1 MLAEN
6 SPGPDST
13 PEHSAHA
20 STQSGDRP
28 DLSVQIQQLRDE
40 NAALTSALCG
50 LCIGL
55 SQISEVHRAIVAQAF
70 DYADR
75 FLASGELGGTEDVP
89 GTRTRPQV
97 INHIRRL
104 VISRQLEASSRY

>member
-1 MLAEN
+1 MLTSTTNDPREAELAE
-6 SPGPDST
+6 
-13 PEHSAHA
+13 
-20 STQSGDRP
+20 
-28 DLSVQIQQLRDE
+28 QIQLLRDE

>member
-1 MLAEN
+1 VLTSTTNDPREVELAE
-6 SPGPDST
+6 
-13 PEHSAHA
+13 
-20 STQSGDRP
+20 
-28 DLSVQIQQLRDE
+28 QIQVLRDE

-75 FLASGELGGTEDVP
+75 FVASGEIGGTEDVH
-89 GTRTRPQV
+89 GTQTRPQV
-97 INHIRRL
+97 IHQIRRL
-104 VISRQLEASSRY
+104 VMSRQSEVGLRY